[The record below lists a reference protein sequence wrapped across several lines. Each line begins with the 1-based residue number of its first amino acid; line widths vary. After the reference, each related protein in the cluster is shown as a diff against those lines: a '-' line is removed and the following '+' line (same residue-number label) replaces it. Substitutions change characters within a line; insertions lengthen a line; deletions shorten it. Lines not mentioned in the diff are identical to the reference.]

1 MLQCRSGER
10 PTPVDRDRVYTTLM
24 VAVWHGDW
32 HGNKECSIMSM
43 EKAMMIGAQMAAVD
57 VNLNNNKV
65 YLESGELLSD
75 AVDSQAHGFV
85 SYFRTCRGAG
95 AAVWSP
101 SALWF
106 GYS

>member
-1 MLQCRSGER
+1 
-10 PTPVDRDRVYTTLM
+10 
-24 VAVWHGDW
+24 
-32 HGNKECSIMSM
+32 MSM

-85 SYFRTCRGAG
+85 SYFRTCRGAD
-95 AAVWSP
+95 AAVWSL

-106 GYS
+106 GHS